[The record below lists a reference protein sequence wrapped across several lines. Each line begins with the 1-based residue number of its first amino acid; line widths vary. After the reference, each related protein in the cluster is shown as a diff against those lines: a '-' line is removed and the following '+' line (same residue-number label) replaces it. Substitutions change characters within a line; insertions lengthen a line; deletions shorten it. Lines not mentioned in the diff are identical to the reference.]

1 MKLRPS
7 LIEEES
13 GLAAIVDMNVL
24 PGLDR
29 FCGFAD
35 CYAILYNCL
44 PFGNILPSNFMA
56 KRNRL
61 S

>member
-1 MKLRPS
+1 MGD
-7 LIEEES
+7 ES
-13 GLAAIVDMNVL
+13 GSAAIVDMNVL

-35 CYAILYNCL
+35 DHTIFDNGL
-44 PFGNILPSNFMA
+44 PFGNFVASHFMA

-61 S
+61 P

>member
-35 CYAILYNCL
+35 
-44 PFGNILPSNFMA
+44 
-56 KRNRL
+56 
-61 S
+61 

>member
-1 MKLRPS
+1 MV
-7 LIEEES
+7 EEG

>member
-1 MKLRPS
+1 MKLKSSRMV
-7 LIEEES
+7 EEG

-35 CYAILYNCL
+35 CYAILNNCL

-61 S
+61 P